1 MQVYTN
7 IVYIISLSW
16 RSVPKISF
24 CFALGNIMFNHD
36 VCRRESTVRKGSS
49 ALELAV
55 WAYKKK
61 CVCCE
66 GQKCALIFLGLQFC
80 YKNLATRVGIGWGG
94 VGDTGLTTT
103 SLILRCHRMFH
114 QLGKEQGKLCKE
126 QMCKELGKLC
136 KWRAWM
142 WKRTLTPPPTGHPT
156 AWPG

>member
-7 IVYIISLSW
+7 IIYIISLSW

-24 CFALGNIMFNHD
+24 CFAHGNIMFNHD

-55 WAYKKK
+55 WAYKKM
-61 CVCCE
+61 CVLRGSEVCFYFF
-66 GQKCALIFLGLQFC
+66 GFAILLQKSG
-80 YKNLATRVGIGWGG
+80 NPRWDWVGG

-126 QMCKELGKLC
+126 QMCKELGELC

-142 WKRTLTPPPTGHPT
+142 WQRTLTPPPTGHPT